1 MRFDEEEALQVET
14 RMKVLITGSQGKVG
28 KHVVARCKQ
37 LGIETIGV
45 DLARGEYDTYVAS
58 SAWPQ
63 TYWQCDL
70 SDAGAVYSAIA
81 TFKPDAVIHVAAIPD
96 PTHTPPHVV
105 FNNNISSTFNVVEA
119 CVKLG
124 VARLVNISSET
135 VPGFFF
141 HERVVPGVSG
151 VPLYCPVDEKH
162 AMHPQDPYALSKL
175 FGEQLCD
182 AAVLRR
188 GDMTVVSIR
197 PSWCQDEGNIER
209 NLGPLIRDPKEYQ
222 NGMWAYIIISDLAAA
237 IVTAATKPGLAP
249 GHEVFYIAA
258 PDNIG
263 GRDLKAAVD
272 AHWGAGVIPVRALSR
287 PDASGL
293 DCSKAN
299 AVLGWTAE
307 KTWRDFLTPDGKRK
321 A

>member
-1 MRFDEEEALQVET
+1 VRAAKALGLDT
-14 RMKVLITGSQGKVG
+14 VG
-28 KHVVARCKQ
+28 
-37 LGIETIGV
+37 I
-45 DLARGEYDTYVAS
+45 DLARGEYDTYEHDG
-58 SAWPQ
+58 AWPH

-70 SDAGAVYSAIA
+70 TDAGAVYSALA
-81 TFKPDAVIHVAAIPD
+81 TFKPDAVVHVAAIPD

-105 FNNNISSTFNVVEA
+105 FTNNIGSTFNVVEA

-182 AAVLRR
+182 AACLRAPA
-188 GDMTVVSIR
+188 MTVVSIR
-197 PSWCQDEGNIER
+197 PSWCQDAQNIER

-222 NGMWAYIIISDLAAA
+222 NGMWAYIIITDLAEA
-237 IVTAATKPGLAP
+237 IVLAATKPGLKP
-249 GHEVFYIAA
+249 GAHEVYYIAA
-258 PDNIG
+258 EDNIG

-272 AHWGAGVIPVRALSR
+272 AHWGAGVVPVKALAR

-293 DCSKAN
+293 DCAKAQ
-299 AVLGWTAE
+299 AALGWKAK
-307 KTWRDFLTPDGKRK
+307 KTWRDFLGADGKK
-321 A
+321 L